1 VEKLV
6 NNADLLEDLYNA
18 MDELSDPEQ
27 GKDFLPEQEAHL
39 ISERNK
45 LVELIQKELD
55 QPIDRP
61 DVLCDPA
68 DLDDPEESNAP
79 ADSDDPKEPNAPTD
93 PDEPKH
99 PDAPPDPNK
108 PKDQDAFAAPEK
120 PQDQDAA
127 LKIISDIK
135 SFQHITG
142 TNSQDAHNFL
152 SKCSWN
158 LQVAISRYFDEQ
170 TNPDES
176 QNTSDHSPEQLTMIT
191 RFRDVTD
198 TTFDDASD
206 FLQAANWNYGAALC
220 HFYNDQEAAN
230 EPASADKEDGE
241 VEEGPPM
248 PPEHHDAIN
257 RFIGATGVEYETA
270 DSWLVAS
277 DWNYDVAVSKYCAN
291 QAAAITDRPTNH
303 IPVGY
308 DLHKR
313 QAVSSDYELVAAMRS
328 REETKNGLVAV
339 LEQTLRARDEMT
351 ASLPQCINKEKP
363 NAADILNSALHMF
376 SNGCEHSKA
385 GKGSKT
391 NEEEPNA
398 TRVDKMDMS
407 NVLNPNSPTD
417 QGEEEDYRA
426 NTRIARAY
434 NGLRIRVDALNEFFS
449 HVDPLVG
456 IPFQQ
461 YQAMRRRHQ
470 IQYRSQQEAKVSSDH
485 QPGNPQREEG
495 SDEECPGETCTGQQC
510 PGERNPPPDE
520 LDIASN
526 QDTMPA
532 PGSAVKYNGWTPINI
547 PQVLEADVDAIYEDD
562 AALAKRLQ
570 MEDDEAMAR
579 KIYEEQQNEA
589 PQWLAINAHTDPS
602 VSNTGYPQP
611 RPRSDSLEVGT
622 GDCPRLYDETVLGSS
637 PPTNSFADPP
647 PSPEP
652 HDIILDDGLK
662 EGVDEALTLTT
673 NYGTGTSILQNDE
686 DGAPLERQPPRDRV
700 LMPPPPHS
708 EAELEQGFE
717 DGWSDDAEGETDVD
731 AEGDTEDD
739 EDMGL
744 DVVADDDDEERT
756 LFPMDEDAKVPSK
769 PPRTETHIV
778 DLGSPAPSSEQ
789 GKETQV
795 SKVDEE
801 EPMFPM
807 DEDVDMDA
815 KISKVDEEME
825 MMFRMDDD
833 ADAGGNVQ
841 GEGETETRILKVDEE
856 EEWYAQVDE
865 KWQKLKKDKLDGSGS
880 PFWDIN
886 NP

>member
-45 LVELIQKELD
+45 LVELVQKELD
-55 QPIDRP
+55 QPIVAANKPKSSKSAKPNRL

-68 DLDDPEESNAP
+68 DLDEPEESNAP
-79 ADSDDPKEPNAPTD
+79 TDSDDPKEPNAPTD

-99 PDAPPDPNK
+99 PDAPADPNK
-108 PKDQDAFAAPEK
+108 PK
-120 PQDQDAA
+120 DQDAA

-191 RFRDVTD
+191 RFRVVTD

-206 FLQAANWNYGAALC
+206 FLQAATWDYDAALC
-220 HFYNDQEAAN
+220 HFYEDQEAAN

-257 RFIGATGVEYETA
+257 RFIGATGVGYETA
-270 DSWLVAS
+270 DCWLVAS
-277 DWNYDVAVSKYCAN
+277 DWNYDAAVSKYCAS
-291 QAAAITDRPTNH
+291 QTAAITDRPTSH
-303 IPVGY
+303 IPVG
-308 DLHKR
+308 DDSNKR
-313 QAVSSDYELVAAMRS
+313 QAVSSDYELVAAANAGEQIRDRLM
-328 REETKNGLVAV
+328 AV
-339 LEQTLRARDEMT
+339 VEQTLRARDEMT
-351 ASLPQCINKEKP
+351 ASLPQCINKQKQ

-376 SNGCEHSKA
+376 TSGCAKSEA
-385 GKGSKT
+385 GEVSKT
-391 NEEEPNA
+391 RDNRMNI
-398 TRVDKMDMS
+398 S
-407 NVLNPNSPTD
+407 NVLNPNSLTD
-417 QGEEEDYRA
+417 QGEEEHYRA

-434 NGLRIRVDALNEFFS
+434 NGLRIRVDASTEFFS

-456 IPFQQ
+456 TPFQQ

-470 IQYRSQQEAKVSSDH
+470 IQYRSQQEATISSDH
-485 QPGNPQREEG
+485 QPSNPQRKEG

-510 PGERNPPPDE
+510 PGERNPPTDE

-526 QDTMPA
+526 QDAMPA
-532 PGSAVKYNGWTPINI
+532 PGSAVKYNGWTPINN
-547 PQVLEADVDAIYEDD
+547 PQVSEADVDAIYEDD
-562 AALAKRLQ
+562 AALARRLQ
-570 MEDDEAMAR
+570 IEDDEAMA
-579 KIYEEQQNEA
+579 KKMCKEEQNEA
-589 PQWLAINAHTDPS
+589 PQWVATNAHTNPN
-602 VSNTGYPQP
+602 VSTMGYPQP
-611 RPRSDSLEVGT
+611 RPRSDSLNVGT
-622 GDCPRLYDETVLGSS
+622 GECPRLYNETVLGSS
-637 PPTNSFADPP
+637 PPTNSFNNPP

-652 HDIILDDGLK
+652 HDIILDDRRNQG
-662 EGVDEALTLTT
+662 EDEALTM
-673 NYGTGTSILQNDE
+673 NYGTGMSVLKDDE
-686 DGAPLERQPPRDRV
+686 DGAPLERQAARDRV
-700 LMPPPPHS
+700 LMPPPPWPG
-708 EAELEQGFE
+708 AEPGQGFE
-717 DGWSDDAEGETDVD
+717 DGWSEDTEPGTDEDVEGESV
-731 AEGDTEDD
+731 DD

-744 DVVADDDDEERT
+744 DGIVDDDDDEEPSS
-756 LFPMDEDAKVPSK
+756 FPMDENAKVQST
-769 PPRTETHIV
+769 PPRTKSHIV
-778 DLGSPAPSSEQ
+778 DLGYPAPFSED
-789 GKETQV
+789 GNETQIL
-795 SKVDEE
+795 KVDEE
-801 EPMFPM
+801 EPMFSI
-807 DEDVDMDA
+807 DEGVDMDA
-815 KISKVDEEME
+815 EISNIDEG
-825 MMFRMDDD
+825 MMFPMDDD

-841 GEGETETRILKVDEE
+841 GESGNETQILKVDEE
-856 EEWYAQVDE
+856 EEWHAQVE
-865 KWQKLKKDKLDGSGS
+865 KKWQKLKKDKDDKDDGSGS
-880 PFWDIN
+880 PLWDIH